1 MDRSCPKV
9 NWQQVVS
16 GAARLHQASTVP
28 LLIREISAA
37 VPMQCPEWLAMATM
51 QGSEKVREFLRKST
65 RRSKNENTS
74 GEMSDSAMS
83 DRRLD
88 ILLLP
93 RKVFEA
99 RRLEAIMRP
108 VLGGKPQL
116 GKRLFALI

>member
-1 MDRSCPKV
+1 
-9 NWQQVVS
+9 
-16 GAARLHQASTVP
+16 
-28 LLIREISAA
+28 
-37 VPMQCPEWLAMATM
+37 MQCPEWLAMATM

-74 GEMSDSAMS
+74 GEMSNSAMS

-88 ILLLP
+88 ILLLT

-116 GKRLFALI
+116 RKRLFALI